1 MSKELSFE
9 NAMKRLEEIVSA
21 LEKSETS
28 LDESIKLFEE
38 GTQLA
43 AFCSKTL
50 DEAQQKIT
58 LLTKE

>member
-43 AFCSKTL
+43 GFCSKTL